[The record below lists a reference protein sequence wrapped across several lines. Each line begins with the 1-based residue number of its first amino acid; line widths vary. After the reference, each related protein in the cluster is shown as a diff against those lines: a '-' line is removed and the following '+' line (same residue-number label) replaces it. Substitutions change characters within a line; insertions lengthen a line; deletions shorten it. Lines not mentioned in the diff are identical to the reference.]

1 MQRYLLQFFSTIAA
15 ATHTSPQEV
24 AKFFYIAVIILILVL
39 LMIAIFRKMKAI
51 IWVVIG
57 FAIMTFAFGGVGKE
71 IGEMISAQID
81 TEYCQAHPETFWC
94 E

>member
-1 MQRYLLQFFSTIAA
+1 MKKYLLQFFNTIAA
-15 ATHTSPQEV
+15 ATHTSSQEA
-24 AKFFYIAVIILILVL
+24 AKFFYIAIIILILVL
-39 LMIAIFRKMKAI
+39 LLVAIFKKMKVI

-81 TEYCQAHPETFWC
+81 AEYCQAHPETFWC
-94 E
+94 D

>member
-1 MQRYLLQFFSTIAA
+1 MQRYLLQFLSTIAV

-51 IWVVIG
+51 IWIVIG

>member
-1 MQRYLLQFFSTIAA
+1 MHRYLLHLFSTIAE

-51 IWVVIG
+51 IWIVIG

>member
-1 MQRYLLQFFSTIAA
+1 MQRYLLQFFGTIAA

-71 IGEMISAQID
+71 IGEMISARID
-81 TEYCQAHPETFWC
+81 VEYCQEHPETFWC